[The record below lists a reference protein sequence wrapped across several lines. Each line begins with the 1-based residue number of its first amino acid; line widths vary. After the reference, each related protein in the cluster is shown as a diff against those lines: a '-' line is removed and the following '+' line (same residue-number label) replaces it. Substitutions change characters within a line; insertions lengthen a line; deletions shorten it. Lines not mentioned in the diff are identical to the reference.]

1 MESLTEAQL
10 QKLVERISS
19 DDFTR
24 PFTHRAYFNP
34 RLRTTG
40 GRYVLRTHNIELN
53 PKHYETFGM
62 EELVG
67 IIKHELCHYHLH
79 LTGRGYKHKDA
90 DFKQLL
96 KQVGGS
102 RYCRSLAPRKKQ
114 EYRYELL
121 CKGCGMRYLRKRRMN
136 TKKYVCGK
144 CRGSLVLREVEDI
157 HDRKSAR

>member
-1 MESLTEAQL
+1 MESLTEGQL
-10 QKLVERISS
+10 QQLVERVST
-19 DDFTR
+19 DFFQR

-40 GRYVLRTHNIELN
+40 GRYVLGTHNIEIN
-53 PKHYETFGM
+53 PKHYHLFGI

-79 LTGRGYKHKDA
+79 LAGRGYKHKDS

-102 RYCRSLAPRKKQ
+102 RYCQSVAPRKRQ
-114 EYRYELL
+114 EYRYELV
-121 CKGCGMRYLRKRRMN
+121 CQDCGMRYLRRRHVN
-136 TKKYVCGK
+136 TRKYVCGK
-144 CRGSLVLREVEDI
+144 CRGRLHLRELEETYDG
-157 HDRKSAR
+157 KTAR